1 MINQLNN
8 ELLSFVVQWGMKS
21 KIIAVYIQYLHVMQR
36 VIQKLR
42 RLLHIYVDVTNLL
55 IFITRVNKQRAQ

>member
-8 ELLSFVVQWGMKS
+8 ELLSLVVQWGMKS

-36 VIQKLR
+36 VIQKWR

-55 IFITRVNKQRAQ
+55 IFITRVNKQRAH